1 MTEEIVLQFGEATP
15 TAVPRSIVGELR
27 KLQREAHTH
36 EYRLDESSVQEDQEL
51 LKTIDEDAF
60 TAFVGAL
67 KSDFKWDF
75 PITLLLQVVELAKI
89 WDCPRVEKA
98 GGLILSS
105 LSKGY
110 CALLQL
116 LDCQRRMLKTSS
128 PDVKDKL
135 AGAVQEVAGE
145 LSEAMQH
152 PEFEQVSPEN
162 FREIWKSQGRTAP
175 KLEDLV
181 RYLTTK
187 KANSFV
193 EPNEFLVESDIK
205 KLSAA
210 DVRALSQANFKF
222 DDDVLRQATPIRR
235 VTPSGNN
242 NDLSVHQRDLHS
254 VLEKK
259 VGLLNELGKWLDDN
273 RRNYQ
278 DACKRLVEKEEFK
291 LSGEEEEEEEEEG
304 QEGE

>member
-1 MTEEIVLQFGEATP
+1 MTEEIVLQFGDTSE
-15 TAVPRSIVGELR
+15 AVPRSIVGELR

-36 EYRLDESSVQEDQEL
+36 KYRLDESSVQKDQEL
-51 LKTIDEDAF
+51 LKTIDQDAF

-116 LDCQRRMLKTSS
+116 LDCQRQN
-128 PDVKDKL
+128 VKDTK
-135 AGAVQEVAGE
+135 AVQEVARK

-162 FREIWKSQGRTAP
+162 FREIWTLAKARRGWTAP

-193 EPNEFLVESDIK
+193 EPNEFLDESDIK

-210 DVRALSQANFKF
+210 DVRALSEANFKF
-222 DDDVLRQATPIRR
+222 DDDVLRQATPSRD

-242 NDLSVHQRDLHS
+242 DDLSGHQRNLHS

-259 VGLLNELGKWLDDN
+259 VCLLNELGKWLDDN